1 LVNLKFQPFYT
12 KLLFVTKKE
21 HFIQNYGAGEIMQKV
36 LKTLAILATI
46 GILLVVLAGALV
58 TKTGSGEG
66 CGANW
71 PLCHDQLIPDN
82 PTVETVIEYTHRLVT
97 GVVGMLVLAFSLWTA
112 IKYRKIREVVWVAVA
127 ALFFI
132 LLQSVLGAL
141 AVLGI
146 GQASAILALHF
157 GFSLLS
163 FASVLLLC
171 IYVFQLDKQK
181 QLPKSHASVAMKLGV
196 FSLFVYTYIVVY
208 VGAYVRHTGSSLGC
222 PDWPLCHGQFI
233 PELAGHAGI
242 QFAHR
247 VAALILLIG
256 YGFLMYHVV
265 KNYKHD
271 QILYQSTL
279 LILIFTVLQVLSG
292 GAVVL
297 TELHLFPSLLHALF
311 VSFLFG
317 ILCHL
322 VLYVFRKQP

>member
-1 LVNLKFQPFYT
+1 MK
-12 KLLFVTKKE
+12 
-21 HFIQNYGAGEIMQKV
+21 KV
-36 LKTLAILATI
+36 LKTLGISATI

-71 PLCHDQLIPDN
+71 PLCHDQLIPEN

-97 GVVGMLVLAFSLWTA
+97 GVVGMLVFTFSIWTG

-132 LLQSVLGAL
+132 LLQSALGAL

-171 IYVFQLDKQK
+171 TYVFQLEKQH
-181 QLPKSHASVAMKLGV
+181 QLPVSHASLSMKLGV
-196 FSLFVYTYIVVY
+196 FCLFVYTYIVVY
-208 VGAYVRHTGSSLGC
+208 IGAYVRHTGSSMGC
-222 PDWPLCHGQFI
+222 PDWPLCQGQLV
-233 PELAGHAGI
+233 PELSGQAGI
-242 QFAHR
+242 QFGHR
-247 VAALILLIG
+247 VAALIILVAFG
-256 YGFLMYHVV
+256 SLMVQAMKKYS
-265 KNYKHD
+265 HD
-271 QILYQSTL
+271 KILYRSSI
-279 LILIFTVLQVLSG
+279 LIFIFTVLQALSG

-297 TELHLFPSLLHALF
+297 TKLHLFPSLLHALF
-311 VSFLFG
+311 ISILFG
-317 ILCHL
+317 ILCYL
-322 VLYVFRKQP
+322 VLYVFRKQ

>member
-1 LVNLKFQPFYT
+1 M
-12 KLLFVTKKE
+12 KK
-21 HFIQNYGAGEIMQKV
+21 I
-36 LKTLAILATI
+36 LKTLGILATI

-112 IKYRKIREVVWVAVA
+112 IKYRKIKEVVWVSAA

-146 GQASAILALHF
+146 GRASAILALHF

-171 IYVFQLDKQK
+171 IYVFQLDKHK
-181 QLPKSHASVAMKLGV
+181 QLPFSQASPLMKLGI
-196 FSLFVYTYIVVY
+196 FSLFIYTYVVVY
-208 VGAYVRHTGSSLGC
+208 VGAYVRHTGASMGC
-222 PDWPLCHGQFI
+222 PDWPLCHGQLV
-233 PELAGHAGI
+233 PELSGHVGI
-242 QFAHR
+242 QFGHR
-247 VAALILLIG
+247 VAALIILLAFG
-256 YGFLMYHVV
+256 TLMAQAMKY
-265 KNYKHD
+265 YKD
-271 QILYQSTL
+271 DKILYRSSI
-279 LILIFTVLQVLSG
+279 LIFIFTVLQALSG

-297 TELHLFPSLLHALF
+297 TGLHLFPSLLHALF
-311 VSFLFG
+311 ISILFG
-317 ILCHL
+317 ILCYL
-322 VLYVFRKQP
+322 VLYVYRKRG